1 MKDPYRILGVPRTAT
16 AGEIKKAYRKLAGKH
31 HPDKD
36 PGNPGAEERFKD
48 ISAAYDLLSDAKK
61 KKSYDRGEID
71 LGGARQWP
79 RSRGGPRQGGKNPF
93 DRFFRQRA
101 ARDGAGVKVRGADV
115 SYTLKVD
122 FIEAARGVTKNVSM
136 TNGKHLAVRIAPGTR
151 DGQVLRLK
159 QQGMGG
165 IGGGE
170 SGNAHVTI
178 QVEPHPVFRRDGDDI
193 HIDVP
198 VTLSE
203 AVLGAKIEAPTID
216 GTVSLGVPEGSNTGT
231 SLRLKGKG
239 LARSGKGRGDQY
251 VNLKVVLP
259 KKPDKD
265 LKALVRKWAA
275 KHAYS
280 VRRKNAEVD

>member
-16 AGEIKKAYRKLAGKH
+16 PGEIKKAYRKLAGKH

-36 PGNPGAEERFKD
+36 PGNPGAEEKFKD
-48 ISAAYDLLSDAKK
+48 ISAAYNLLSDAKK

-71 LGGARQWP
+71 LGGARPWP
-79 RSRGGPRQGGKNPF
+79 RSRSGSRQGAKSPF
-93 DRFFRQRA
+93 DRFFRHRA

-115 SYTLKVD
+115 TYTLKVD

-136 TNGKHLAVRIAPGTR
+136 TNGKRLAVRIPPGTG

-165 IGGGE
+165 LGGGE

-178 QVEPHPVFRRDGDDI
+178 EVEPHPLFRRDGEDI
-193 HIDVP
+193 HIELP

-216 GTVSLGVPEGSNTGT
+216 GLVSLSVPEGSNTGT

-239 LARSGKGRGDQY
+239 LNGGGKGRGDQY

-259 KKPDKD
+259 NKPDKD
-265 LKALVRKWAA
+265 LKALVRKWAD

-280 VRRKNAEVD
+280 VRQKIAKVD